1 MSDSII
7 EIKTDDIIDNLN
19 NIITNTDIFKLNTNL
34 QYLKCF
40 IFYLEDNILSNY
52 KKYEIKIQNNKI
64 TKSELIT
71 LILDNTKI
79 ESKKYDLTG
88 IYKYEINL
96 EEENI
101 KDFCDK
107 NNFDN
112 YNFITQYNNF
122 EDIVFKPR
130 IELFNDNNVILFFF
144 TKNEKKIEKNIEK
157 TEKKHNK
164 TKKKVSF
171 KNHPITTH
179 NKTKKEI

>member
-1 MSDSII
+1 MSNSII

-19 NIITNTDIFKLNTNL
+19 NIITNTDIFRLNTNL

-40 IFYLEDNILSNY
+40 IFYLEDNVLSNY

-79 ESKKYDLTG
+79 ESKKFDLTG

-101 KDFCDK
+101 EDFCDK
-107 NNFDN
+107 NNFQN

-122 EDIVFKPR
+122 EDITFKPR
-130 IELFNDNNVILFFF
+130 IELFNDNNVILLFF
-144 TKNEKKIEKNIEK
+144 TKNEKKN
-157 TEKKHNK
+157 EKKSEKKSEKKNNK
-164 TKKKVSF
+164 TKKSVSF
-171 KNHPITTH
+171 KNPPTTH
-179 NKTKKEI
+179 NKTKKYN